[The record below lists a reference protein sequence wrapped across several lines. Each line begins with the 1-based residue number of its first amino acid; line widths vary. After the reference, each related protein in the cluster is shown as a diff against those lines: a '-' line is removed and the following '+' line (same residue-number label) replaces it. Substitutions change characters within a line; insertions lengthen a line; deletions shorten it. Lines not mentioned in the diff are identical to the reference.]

1 MREIKFRG
9 KSRCTGEWLYG
20 DLEYNRKEGI
30 ARIHTYDSEGNY
42 EGQEIV
48 DEETVGQ
55 FTGLLDKNGEE
66 IYEHDLLKYE
76 DIVRVVYFEYKT
88 AQFKMVGLEYYYDR
102 RKRECFS
109 CCIDRDII
117 GERYCIVGDLYSEL
131 SSKQ

>member
-1 MREIKFRG
+1 MRQFRFRG
-9 KSRCTGEWLYG
+9 KSKKTGELLYG

-42 EGQEIV
+42 KGQEIV
-48 DEETVGQ
+48 DEKTVGQ

-76 DIVRVVYFEYKT
+76 EIVRVVYFEDKT
-88 AQFKMVGLEYYYDR
+88 VQFKMVGLEYYYCR
-102 RKRECFS
+102 RKRGRFS

-117 GERYCIVGDLYSEL
+117 GENYCIVGDLYSEL
-131 SSKQ
+131 SSKP